1 MAGFDINYKVNK
13 IPSKDQLTRLRE
25 LFDSKIVILGDI
37 EANIQTAKTTLD
49 EDKSNYDS
57 LIAEVSI
64 YISDS

>member
-1 MAGFDINYKVNK
+1 VAGFDINYKVNK